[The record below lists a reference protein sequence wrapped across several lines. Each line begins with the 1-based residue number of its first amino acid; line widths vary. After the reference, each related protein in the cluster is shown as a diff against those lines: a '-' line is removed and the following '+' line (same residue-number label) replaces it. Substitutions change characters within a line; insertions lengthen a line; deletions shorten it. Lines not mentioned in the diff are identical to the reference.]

1 MAEFDYII
9 AGGGT
14 AGCVLAARLSED
26 PTASVLLLEA
36 GGNDRS
42 VMVRAPAAFSRLFK
56 TRRDWDLS
64 TEPQDGLD
72 GRRIYWPGGRMLGG
86 CSSINAMMVVRGH
99 PQDYDAWAR
108 AGCAGWGFDDVLP
121 YFRRSEDCVRGPS
134 EWRGSGG
141 PLPVGELR
149 DPTPTTAAFLEAA
162 SRLGIPRC
170 ADLNGPAPDGVEQT
184 QVNQRNGSRFSVV
197 DAYLR
202 PAMHRPNLEVRQD
215 TRVTRVIVH
224 KGRASGVEYRGKKG
238 VGRVRARREVI
249 LSAGAVFSPQLLM
262 LSGIGPG
269 QALQDRGIGVVVD
282 RPTVGGNLQD
292 HLVCGVVMEA
302 LGTPSLARAERLP
315 ALLRWFLSKRGP
327 VTSNVA
333 EACGFVRTRPD
344 LALPDLELIW
354 APVAFVDHGLT
365 RVPGE
370 YLSAGGILLQP
381 RSRGRVRLGSPDP
394 MAAPK
399 IDPNY
404 LSDSDGEDLRVLVES
419 IKLVRRI
426 FSTEPLASYVGEPF
440 LPERGVQS
448 DEDIAAFVRERAETI
463 YHPVGTCTMGDGP
476 DAVLTP
482 SLEVRG
488 VGGLR
493 VVDASVMPHT
503 IRGHPHWPVIMIAEK
518 AADLILMAR

>member
-36 GGNDRS
+36 GTNDRS

-56 TRRDWDLS
+56 TRRDWDLA
-64 TEPQDGLD
+64 TDPQERLD

-99 PQDYDAWAR
+99 PKDYDRWAR
-108 AGCAGWGFDDVLP
+108 TGCDGWSFDDVLP
-121 YFRRSEDCVRGPS
+121 YFRRSEDSARGPS

-149 DPTPTTAAFLEAA
+149 DPTPATAAFLEAA
-162 SRLGIPRC
+162 ARLGIPRC
-170 ADLNGPAPDGVEQT
+170 SDLNGPAPDGVEQT
-184 QVNQRNGSRFSVV
+184 QVNQRNGSRVSVV

-202 PAMHRPNLEVRQD
+202 PAMHRPNLEVRRD
-215 TRVTRVIVH
+215 TRVTRVILH
-224 KGRASGVEYRGKKG
+224 QGRASGVEYRGKRG

-249 LSAGAVFSPQLLM
+249 LAAGAVFSPQLLM

-269 QALQDRGIGVVVD
+269 PALRNHGIPVAVD
-282 RPTVGGNLQD
+282 RPAVGGNLQD

-302 LGTPSLARAERLP
+302 VGTPSLARAERLP

-333 EACGFVRTRPD
+333 EACGFVRTRAE
-344 LALPDLELIW
+344 LELPDLELIW

-365 RVPGE
+365 RVAGE

-381 RSRGRVRLGSPDP
+381 RSRGRIRLGSSDP
-394 MAAPK
+394 MVAPK

-404 LSDSDGEDLRVLVES
+404 LSDGDGEDLRVLVES

-426 FSTEPLASYVGEPF
+426 FSTEPLASYVGRPF
-440 LPERGVQS
+440 MPEEGVNS
-448 DEDIAAFVRERAETI
+448 DEEIAAFVRERAETI
-463 YHPVGTCTMGDGP
+463 YHPVGTCSMGDGP
-476 DAVLTP
+476 DDVLTP

-488 VGGLR
+488 VDGLR